1 MVFEGLKIQEVQIID
16 FPEMALRQSDNRNK

>member
-1 MVFEGLKIQEVQIID
+1 MVFEGLKIQGVQIID